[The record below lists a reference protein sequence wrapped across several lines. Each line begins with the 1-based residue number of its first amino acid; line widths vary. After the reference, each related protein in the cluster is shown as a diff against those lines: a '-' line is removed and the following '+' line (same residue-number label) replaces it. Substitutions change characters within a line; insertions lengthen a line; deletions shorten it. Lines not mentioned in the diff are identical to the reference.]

1 MEASWRIDGLV
12 AMEQLLHGIARYVA
26 LVIQA
31 IAIVIVAYGT
41 GRAVVDIVR
50 LVFAAQI
57 GDVQARLVWLRYA
70 HVLVAGLTFQL
81 AADVVATTVAPTWE
95 EVGRLAAV
103 AGIRTFLS
111 YFLDREVALT
121 ERLQAPV
128 AAQPAGCR
136 HLRDVAHAREADLG

>member
-1 MEASWRIDGLV
+1 MET
-12 AMEQLLHGIARYVA
+12 LLHDIARYVA

-41 GRAVVDIVR
+41 ARAVVDIVR
-50 LVFAAQI
+50 LAFSSHV
-57 GDVQARLVWLRYA
+57 GDAQARLVWLRYA
-70 HVLVAGLTFQL
+70 HLLVAGLTFQL

-111 YFLDREVALT
+111 YFLDHEVAST
-121 ERLQAPV
+121 ERLQAQ
-128 AAQPAGCR
+128 AA
-136 HLRDVAHAREADLG
+136 AHHTHGKRLS